1 MKYQPELYTN
11 QNEALSKLLLAIYG
25 YFAQTEKEIISER
38 TKQGLATA
46 KAKGKI
52 LGRPKG
58 AKNKTRV
65 LDPYKEEIK
74 NLLELKLA
82 RTNILKI
89 INVKLEKPISLT
101 AFNYFIFNDEE
112 LAKILKDKN

>member
-1 MKYQPELYTN
+1 M
-11 QNEALSKLLLAIYG
+11 A
-25 YFAQTEKEIISER
+25 R
-38 TKQGLATA
+38 
-46 KAKGKI
+46 AKGKI

-65 LDPYKEEIK
+65 LDPHKEEIK

-89 INVKLEKPISLT
+89 INSKMDKPISLT
-101 AFNYFIFNDEE
+101 AFNYFIFHDDE
-112 LAKILKDKN
+112 LNNVLKSSDLN